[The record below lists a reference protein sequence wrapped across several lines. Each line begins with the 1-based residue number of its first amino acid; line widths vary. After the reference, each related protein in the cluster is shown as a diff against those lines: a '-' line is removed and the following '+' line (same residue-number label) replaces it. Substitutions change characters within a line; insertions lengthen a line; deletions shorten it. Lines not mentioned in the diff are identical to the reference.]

1 MRVGEELEVYLKV
14 LWRYKW
20 MIIACALI
28 ASVVAFGVSKV
39 LTPRYSATATLR
51 LASAPIGDYD
61 YAFIS
66 ALTRLS
72 NTFVE
77 IASSDASLD
86 EVAHQFGLE
95 EQPKVEVE
103 VVPETELIT
112 IRATDPDPARARDIA
127 NVLSELMV
135 EKGLQLYHGNAPT
148 AREILEGQLAQAKA
162 DLDAAVDAYDTALRS
177 SMTTPEPA
185 DAETSTAS
193 GELTTLERLVSI
205 RQQIYSDLLQRYE
218 DTRISE
224 QMRANALTIIEPASL
239 PERPSQPKVALNT
252 ALGLLA
258 GSATGVVLAFLFEG
272 MDKTLRGIEDVQAM
286 TALPILCQI
295 PERKRTLASTAAP
308 LSTGANGLL
317 PMLPFHQLRARLTL
331 SGVRGQPARFLVTS
345 PEPSDGKSTVA
356 AHLALSFAEG
366 GHRVVLVDMDLR
378 RPTLHS
384 ILHLPNELGLSDYL
398 CNKIQLVEA
407 VQDTPYPNL
416 RVVTAGSTL
425 DGESE
430 WWAPVRLRALL
441 EDLVRDSDYVV
452 VDAPALLSAADAAI
466 IASQVDAVILV
477 VARRRTERRNLDLAL
492 QQLTDLRVGVAGVVV
507 NKAPNSQVYTHYSE
521 RHLKGEPSRQLE
533 SPKRLAAAARSKL
546 SRVYEE
552 LVNVVLRLRSSH

>member
-39 LTPRYSATATLR
+39 LTPRYSATATMR

-162 DLDAAVDAYDTALRS
+162 DLDAAVDAYYTALRS

-521 RHLKGEPSRQLE
+521 RHLKGEPS
-533 SPKRLAAAARSKL
+533 ATGIA
-546 SRVYEE
+546 
-552 LVNVVLRLRSSH
+552 